1 FHDATGT
8 GALGNPSSGIGARV
22 YYAGAYFDN
31 AGRLTASVNVGTNGG
46 SSWTRPSSAPSSSA
60 TVLVT
65 TQAYNAAGW
74 VQDVTDP
81 AGIDRRNSFDN
92 LGRTTKT
99 VQDYTNGTITAE
111 TNATTE
117 YGYDGS

>member
-1 FHDATGT
+1 GT
-8 GALGNPSSGIGARV
+8 GALGSPSSGIGARV
-22 YYAGAYFDN
+22 YY
-31 AGRLTASVNVGTNGG
+31 TASYYDSADRAIADVNVGTNGG

-65 TQAYNAAGW
+65 TYAYNAAGW

-81 AGIDRRNSFDN
+81 AGIDTRLSFDN